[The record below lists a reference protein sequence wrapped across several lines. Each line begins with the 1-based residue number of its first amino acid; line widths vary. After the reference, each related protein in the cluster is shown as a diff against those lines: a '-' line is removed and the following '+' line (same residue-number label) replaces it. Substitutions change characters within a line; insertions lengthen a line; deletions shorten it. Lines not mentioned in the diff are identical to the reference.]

1 MLYKYVCIIQNLANF
16 LITPLGNLVNE
27 AVVANGNLLDDWSRA
42 ELITHIVQHYITR
55 KVHMTCSH
63 YTAVTEQILRAYPQ
77 EDKVTNFNIKL
88 IHTIFI
94 YIIFFPAFI
103 LQ

>member
-42 ELITHIVQHYITR
+42 ELITHIVQHY
-55 KVHMTCSH
+55 HPESSYDLFSLH
-63 YTAVTEQILRAYPQ
+63 GS
-77 EDKVTNFNIKL
+77 D
-88 IHTIFI
+88 
-94 YIIFFPAFI
+94 
-103 LQ
+103 